1 MKLLTDQNILF
12 NNSNIK
18 KIIIYNSFLKRIL
31 FTIINELD
39 NYIYRK
45 PEFSLKKNF
54 FDCN

>member
-1 MKLLTDQNILF
+1 MKLLIDQNILF